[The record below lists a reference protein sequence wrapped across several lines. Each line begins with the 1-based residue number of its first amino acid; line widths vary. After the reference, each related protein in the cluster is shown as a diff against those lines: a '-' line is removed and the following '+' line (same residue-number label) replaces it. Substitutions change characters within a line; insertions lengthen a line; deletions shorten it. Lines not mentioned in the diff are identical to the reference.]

1 MLATALKRSQSIIKE
16 VQSEMREQQAAHVE
30 YCRQRA
36 MQASKMA
43 RLSKLQR
50 RVAELSSR
58 KLQQQVQCLRAGDP
72 PLSVS
77 KCAAAGSMVDGVW
90 QRCDGRE
97 RTQQVPTKRCSGCGS
112 R

>member
-1 MLATALKRSQSIIKE
+1 MRKAAAPAAASALIRPCPVLATALKRSQSIIKE

-58 KLQQQVQCLRAGDP
+58 KLQQQVQCLRAGNP

-77 KCAAAGSMVDGVW
+77 KCAAAGAMVDGV
-90 QRCDGRE
+90 
-97 RTQQVPTKRCSGCGS
+97 
-112 R
+112 